1 MQRLLKK
8 TNGDFMLDFLKGL
21 KRFSIATIIVS
32 AIMGVLFI
40 AFPSKCIQYISLVVG
55 VSLIVTGIISV
66 VSYIIERDT
75 KQRDTKLPLV
85 LGTISLISGI
95 IVCAKYR
102 AIISIIVVI
111 LGIFILTS
119 GIVDMATSIRS
130 IMLFRKSGWFT
141 MLLSVITI
149 IFGIVA
155 ITKSAQLTDG
165 IVRFIGAAL
174 IVYAVLDLVTYIQV
188 NSKVNQVKDAVDSIS
203 DIEVEATEQQNDE

>member
-8 TNGDFMLDFLKGL
+8 ANGEFMLDFLKGL

-66 VSYIIERDT
+66 VSYIID
-75 KQRDTKLPLV
+75 RDTKLPLV

-102 AIISIIVVI
+102 AIISMIVVI

-188 NSKVNQVKDAVDSIS
+188 NSKVKQVKDAVDSIS

>member
-1 MQRLLKK
+1 
-8 TNGDFMLDFLKGL
+8 MLDFLKGL

-66 VSYIIERDT
+66 VSYIVE
-75 KQRDTKLPLV
+75 RDTKLPLV

-141 MLLSVITI
+141 MLLSLITI

-188 NSKVNQVKDAVDSIS
+188 NSKVKQVKDAVDSIS

>member
-1 MQRLLKK
+1 
-8 TNGDFMLDFLKGL
+8 MLDFLKGL

-66 VSYIIERDT
+66 VSYIIE
-75 KQRDTKLPLV
+75 RDTKLPLV

-155 ITKSAQLTDG
+155 ITKSVQLTDG

-188 NSKVNQVKDAVDSIS
+188 NSKVKQVKDAVDSIS

>member
-66 VSYIIERDT
+66 VSYIVE
-75 KQRDTKLPLV
+75 RDTKLPLV

-174 IVYAVLDLVTYIQV
+174 IVYSVLDLVTYIQV
-188 NSKVNQVKDAVDSIS
+188 NSKVKQVKDAVDSIS

>member
-1 MQRLLKK
+1 
-8 TNGDFMLDFLKGL
+8 MLDFLKEL

-66 VSYIIERDT
+66 VSYIVE
-75 KQRDTKLPLV
+75 RDTKLPLV
-85 LGTISLISGI
+85 LGTISLICGI

-119 GIVDMATSIRS
+119 GIVDMVTSIRS
-130 IMLFRKSGWFT
+130 IMIFRKSGWFT

-188 NSKVNQVKDAVDSIS
+188 NSKVKQVKDAVDSIS

>member
-66 VSYIIERDT
+66 VSYIVE
-75 KQRDTKLPLV
+75 RDTKLPLV

-95 IVCAKYR
+95 IVCAKYQ

-130 IMLFRKSGWFT
+130 IMIFRKSGWFT

-188 NSKVNQVKDAVDSIS
+188 NSKVKQVKDAVDSIS

>member
-1 MQRLLKK
+1 
-8 TNGDFMLDFLKGL
+8 MLDFLKEL
-21 KRFSIATIIVS
+21 KRFSIAKIIVS

-66 VSYIIERDT
+66 VSYIIE
-75 KQRDTKLPLV
+75 RDTKLPLV

-174 IVYAVLDLVTYIQV
+174 IVYAVLDLATYIQV
-188 NSKVNQVKDAVDSIS
+188 NSKVKQVKDAVDSIS

>member
-1 MQRLLKK
+1 
-8 TNGDFMLDFLKGL
+8 MLDFLKGL

-32 AIMGVLFI
+32 AIMGLLFI

-66 VSYIIERDT
+66 VSYIIE
-75 KQRDTKLPLV
+75 RDTKLPLV

-188 NSKVNQVKDAVDSIS
+188 NSKVKQVKDAVDSIS

>member
-1 MQRLLKK
+1 MLKK

-66 VSYIIERDT
+66 VSYIVE
-75 KQRDTKLPLV
+75 RDTKLPLV

-188 NSKVNQVKDAVDSIS
+188 NSKVKQVKDAVDSIS

>member
-1 MQRLLKK
+1 M
-8 TNGDFMLDFLKGL
+8 TDFIKGL
-21 KRFSIATIIVS
+21 KKFSVATIIVS

-55 VSLIVTGIISV
+55 AALIVTGIISV

-75 KQRDTKLPLV
+75 KLPLI
-85 LGTISLISGI
+85 LGTIVLICGI
-95 IVCAKYR
+95 VVCAKYR
-102 AIISIIVVI
+102 EIISIIVVI

-130 IMLFRKSGWFT
+130 VVTFRKSGWFT
-141 MLLSVITI
+141 MLLSVVTI

-188 NSKVNQVKDAVDSIS
+188 NAKVKQVKDAVDSVS
-203 DIEVEATEQQNDE
+203 DIEVEATEQQNDD

>member
-66 VSYIIERDT
+66 VSYIVE
-75 KQRDTKLPLV
+75 RDTKLPLV

-130 IMLFRKSGWFT
+130 IMVFRKSGWFT

-188 NSKVNQVKDAVDSIS
+188 NSKVKQVKDAVDSIS

>member
-75 KQRDTKLPLV
+75 KLPLV

-102 AIISIIVVI
+102 AIISMIVVI

-188 NSKVNQVKDAVDSIS
+188 NSKVKQVKDAVDSIS

>member
-66 VSYIIERDT
+66 VSYIVE
-75 KQRDTKLPLV
+75 RDTKLPLV
-85 LGTISLISGI
+85 LGTISLICGI
-95 IVCAKYR
+95 IVCAKYQ

-130 IMLFRKSGWFT
+130 IMIFRKSGWFT
-141 MLLSVITI
+141 MLLSMITI
-149 IFGIVA
+149 VFGIVA

-188 NSKVNQVKDAVDSIS
+188 NSKVKQVKDAVDSIS

>member
-66 VSYIIERDT
+66 VSYIVE
-75 KQRDTKLPLV
+75 RDTKLPLV

-188 NSKVNQVKDAVDSIS
+188 NSKVKQVKDAVDSIS
-203 DIEVEATEQQNDE
+203 DIEIEATEQQNDE

>member
-1 MQRLLKK
+1 M
-8 TNGDFMLDFLKGL
+8 TDFIKGL
-21 KRFSIATIIVS
+21 KKFSVATIIVS

-55 VSLIVTGIISV
+55 AALIVTGIISV
-66 VSYIIERDT
+66 VLYIIERDT
-75 KQRDTKLPLV
+75 KLPLI
-85 LGTISLISGI
+85 LGTIVLICGI
-95 IVCAKYR
+95 VVCAKYR
-102 AIISIIVVI
+102 EIISIIVVI

-130 IMLFRKSGWFT
+130 IVTFRRSGWFT
-141 MLLSVITI
+141 MLLSVVTI

-188 NSKVNQVKDAVDSIS
+188 NAKVKQVKDAVDSVS
-203 DIEVEATEQQNDE
+203 DIEVEATEQQNDG

>member
-1 MQRLLKK
+1 
-8 TNGDFMLDFLKGL
+8 MLDFLKGL

-66 VSYIIERDT
+66 VSYIVE
-75 KQRDTKLPLV
+75 RDTKLPLV

-174 IVYAVLDLVTYIQV
+174 IVYAVLDLATYIQV
-188 NSKVNQVKDAVDSIS
+188 NSKVKQVKDAVDSIS

>member
-40 AFPSKCIQYISLVVG
+40 AFPSKCIQYLSLVVG

-66 VSYIIERDT
+66 VSYIVE
-75 KQRDTKLPLV
+75 RDTKLPLV

-95 IVCAKYR
+95 IVCAKYQ

-130 IMLFRKSGWFT
+130 IMIFRKSGWFT

-188 NSKVNQVKDAVDSIS
+188 NSKVKQVKDAVDSIS

>member
-66 VSYIIERDT
+66 VSYIVE
-75 KQRDTKLPLV
+75 RDTKLPLV

-130 IMLFRKSGWFT
+130 IMIFRKSGWFT

-188 NSKVNQVKDAVDSIS
+188 NSKVKQVKDAVDSIS

>member
-66 VSYIIERDT
+66 VSYIVE
-75 KQRDTKLPLV
+75 RDTKLPLV

-102 AIISIIVVI
+102 TIISIIVVI

-130 IMLFRKSGWFT
+130 IMIFRKSGWFT

-155 ITKSAQLTDG
+155 ITKSTQLTDG

-188 NSKVNQVKDAVDSIS
+188 NSKVKQVKDAVDSIS
-203 DIEVEATEQQNDE
+203 DIEVEAIEQQNDE

>member
-1 MQRLLKK
+1 
-8 TNGDFMLDFLKGL
+8 MLDFLKGL

-40 AFPSKCIQYISLVVG
+40 AFPSKCIEYISLVVG

-66 VSYIIERDT
+66 VSYIIE
-75 KQRDTKLPLV
+75 RDTKLPLV

-149 IFGIVA
+149 VFGIVA

-188 NSKVNQVKDAVDSIS
+188 NSKVKQVKDAVDSIS

>member
-66 VSYIIERDT
+66 VSYIVE
-75 KQRDTKLPLV
+75 RDTKLPLV

-149 IFGIVA
+149 VFGIVA

-188 NSKVNQVKDAVDSIS
+188 NSKVKQVKDAVDSIS
-203 DIEVEATEQQNDE
+203 DIEVESNEKQKDE

>member
-1 MQRLLKK
+1 MLFRS
-8 TNGDFMLDFLKGL
+8 NGDFMLDFLKGL

-66 VSYIIERDT
+66 VSYIVE
-75 KQRDTKLPLV
+75 RDTKLPLV

-95 IVCAKYR
+95 IVCAKYQ

-149 IFGIVA
+149 VFGIVA

-188 NSKVNQVKDAVDSIS
+188 NSKVKQVKDAVDSIS

>member
-8 TNGDFMLDFLKGL
+8 TNGDFMLDFLKEL

-66 VSYIIERDT
+66 VSYIVE
-75 KQRDTKLPLV
+75 RDTKLPLV

-188 NSKVNQVKDAVDSIS
+188 NSKVKQVKDAVDSIS

>member
-66 VSYIIERDT
+66 VSYIVE
-75 KQRDTKLPLV
+75 RDTKLPLV

-95 IVCAKYR
+95 IVCAKYQ
-102 AIISIIVVI
+102 AIISIIIVI

-130 IMLFRKSGWFT
+130 IMIFRKSGWFT

-188 NSKVNQVKDAVDSIS
+188 NSKVKQVKDAVDSIS

>member
-1 MQRLLKK
+1 
-8 TNGDFMLDFLKGL
+8 MLDFLKGL

-66 VSYIIERDT
+66 VSYIVE
-75 KQRDTKLPLV
+75 RDTKLPLV

-95 IVCAKYR
+95 IVCAKYQ

-130 IMLFRKSGWFT
+130 IMIFRKSGWFT

-188 NSKVNQVKDAVDSIS
+188 NSKVKQVKDAVDSIS
-203 DIEVEATEQQNDE
+203 DIEVEATEQKDE

>member
-1 MQRLLKK
+1 
-8 TNGDFMLDFLKGL
+8 MLDFLKGL

-66 VSYIIERDT
+66 VSYIVE
-75 KQRDTKLPLV
+75 RDTKLPLV

-95 IVCAKYR
+95 IVCAKYQ

-130 IMLFRKSGWFT
+130 IMIFRKSGWFT

-149 IFGIVA
+149 VFGIVA
-155 ITKSAQLTDG
+155 ITKSVQLTDG

-188 NSKVNQVKDAVDSIS
+188 NSKVKQVKDAVDSIS
-203 DIEVEATEQQNDE
+203 DIEVEATEQKDE

>member
-75 KQRDTKLPLV
+75 KLPLV

-111 LGIFILTS
+111 LGMFILTS

-130 IMLFRKSGWFT
+130 IMVFRKSGWFT

-149 IFGIVA
+149 VFGIVA

-188 NSKVNQVKDAVDSIS
+188 NSKVRQVKDAVDSIS

>member
-8 TNGDFMLDFLKGL
+8 TNGDFMLDFLKEL

-66 VSYIIERDT
+66 VSYIIE
-75 KQRDTKLPLV
+75 RDTKLPLV

-149 IFGIVA
+149 VFGIVA

-188 NSKVNQVKDAVDSIS
+188 NSKVKQVKNAVDSIS
-203 DIEVEATEQQNDE
+203 DIEVEATEQQNDD

>member
-66 VSYIIERDT
+66 VSYIIE
-75 KQRDTKLPLV
+75 RDTKLPLV

-165 IVRFIGAAL
+165 IVQFIGAAL
-174 IVYAVLDLVTYIQV
+174 IVYAVLDLATYIQV
-188 NSKVNQVKDAVDSIS
+188 NSKVKQVKDAVDSIS

>member
-1 MQRLLKK
+1 
-8 TNGDFMLDFLKGL
+8 MLDFLKGL

-66 VSYIIERDT
+66 VSYIIEWDR
-75 KQRDTKLPLV
+75 KLPLV

-188 NSKVNQVKDAVDSIS
+188 NSKVKQVKNAVDSIS
-203 DIEVEATEQQNDE
+203 DIEIEATEQQNDE

>member
-66 VSYIIERDT
+66 VSYIVE
-75 KQRDTKLPLV
+75 RDTKLPLV

-95 IVCAKYR
+95 IVCAKYQ

-149 IFGIVA
+149 VFGIVA

-188 NSKVNQVKDAVDSIS
+188 NSKVKQVKDAVDSIS

>member
-66 VSYIIERDT
+66 VSYIVE
-75 KQRDTKLPLV
+75 RDTKLPLV

-95 IVCAKYR
+95 IVCAKYQ

-149 IFGIVA
+149 VFGIVA

-188 NSKVNQVKDAVDSIS
+188 NSKVKQVKDAVDSIS
-203 DIEVEATEQQNDE
+203 DIEVEATEQKDE

>member
-1 MQRLLKK
+1 
-8 TNGDFMLDFLKGL
+8 MLDFLKGL

-66 VSYIIERDT
+66 VSYIVE
-75 KQRDTKLPLV
+75 RDTKLPLV
-85 LGTISLISGI
+85 LGTISLICGI
-95 IVCAKYR
+95 IVCVKYR

-111 LGIFILTS
+111 LGIFSLTS

-188 NSKVNQVKDAVDSIS
+188 NSKVKQVKDAVDSIS

>member
-1 MQRLLKK
+1 
-8 TNGDFMLDFLKGL
+8 MLDFLKGL

-75 KQRDTKLPLV
+75 KLPRV

-188 NSKVNQVKDAVDSIS
+188 NSKVKQVKDAVDSIS

>member
-1 MQRLLKK
+1 
-8 TNGDFMLDFLKGL
+8 MLDFLKGL

-66 VSYIIERDT
+66 VSYIVE
-75 KQRDTKLPLV
+75 RDTKLPLV

-95 IVCAKYR
+95 IVCAKYQ

-130 IMLFRKSGWFT
+130 IMIFRKSGWFT

-149 IFGIVA
+149 VFGIVA

-188 NSKVNQVKDAVDSIS
+188 NSKVKQVKDAVDSIS

>member
-1 MQRLLKK
+1 
-8 TNGDFMLDFLKGL
+8 MLDFLKGL

-40 AFPSKCIQYISLVVG
+40 AFPSKCIQYLSLVVG

-66 VSYIIERDT
+66 VSYIVE
-75 KQRDTKLPLV
+75 RDTKLPLV

-95 IVCAKYR
+95 IVCAKYQ

-130 IMLFRKSGWFT
+130 IMIFRKSGWFT

-188 NSKVNQVKDAVDSIS
+188 NSKVKQVKDAVDSIS

>member
-8 TNGDFMLDFLKGL
+8 TNVDFMLDFLKGL

-66 VSYIIERDT
+66 VSYIVE
-75 KQRDTKLPLV
+75 RDTKLPLV

-119 GIVDMATSIRS
+119 GIIDMATSIRS
-130 IMLFRKSGWFT
+130 IMIFRKSGWFT

-188 NSKVNQVKDAVDSIS
+188 NSKVKQVKDAVDSIS